1 MSNTIYE
8 LSVYDHMYD
17 CDLYYQFKNDNTV
30 VGRIKGFLRE
40 QMRRDSG
47 YFKDDIKDDMKV
59 LHLLKEIDSI
69 EGIVNLLE
77 RTYWGLKEK
86 ELL

>member
-1 MSNTIYE
+1 MSSSIYE

-17 CDLYYQFKNDNTV
+17 CDFYYQFKNDNTV

-40 QMRRDSG
+40 QLRHDSD
-47 YFKDDIKDDMKV
+47 YFEDDIKDNMRV
-59 LHLLKEIDSI
+59 LHLLKEVDSI

-77 RTYWGLKEK
+77 RTNWGLKEK
-86 ELL
+86 GLL